1 MNQRLRLFRINKQS
15 FILIILLLVSGI
27 LIGLSSGNFIVNFN
41 QLGFSVLSGIQK
53 GVYSVSSAVGGTF
66 AAIRELA
73 VLRKEYNELTKK
85 VENYEFL
92 QRSNAEIR
100 KENERLKEQLEF
112 SRNQTQRNIPAQIIG
127 RDPNSLYSGITINKG
142 TAQGI
147 RKNMPVI
154 AFQNGNT
161 GLVGKIV
168 EAGHTTSLI
177 MPLYD
182 FQCYVSARIEH
193 TRDLGIVNGQ
203 GTADFN
209 LVMRYVKKRVFDD
222 LRYGD
227 VVVTSGE
234 NMNYAKDVPVGTITR
249 IRVLDYDTSLE
260 IELTPIIDFDRLETV
275 MVLDMSQTGPEQ
287 STGPE
292 AEL

>member
-1 MNQRLRLFRINKQS
+1 MNQRLRLFRVNKQG
-15 FILIILLLVSGI
+15 IVCTILLFVSGV
-27 LIGLSSGNFIVNFN
+27 LLGLSSGGFIVNFN
-41 QLGFSVLSGIQK
+41 QLGFSLMSGVQK
-53 GVYSVSSAVGGTF
+53 GAYAVSSAVGGTF

-73 VLRKEYNELTKK
+73 VLQQEYDELTRK

-100 KENERLKEQLEF
+100 KENERLKEQLGF
-112 SRNQTQRNIPAQIIG
+112 SQSQTQRNIPAQIIG
-127 RDPNSLYSGITINKG
+127 RDPNSLYSGITIDKG

-147 RKNMPVI
+147 KKNMPVI

-168 EAGHTTSLI
+168 EVGFTTSMI

-182 FQCYVSARIEH
+182 FECYVSTRIEH

-203 GTADFN
+203 GAGFS
-209 LVMRYVKKRVFDD
+209 LLMRYVKKRVFDE
-222 LRYGD
+222 LQYGD

-234 NMNYAKDVPVGTITR
+234 NLNYAKDVPVGTITR
-249 IRVLDYDTSLE
+249 IRALDYDTSLE
-260 IELTPIIDFDRLETV
+260 IELSPIIDFDRLETV
-275 MVLDMSQTGPEQ
+275 MVLDMTQPGQASA
-287 STGPE
+287 E
-292 AEL
+292 AGL